1 MQIALV
7 KPRGL
12 PERREHMQSNKPSRY
27 ELIIAGL
34 GGMGVLVAGRLLA
47 SAAAR
52 VYKHISWVPSYATER
67 RGGLVECTVVL
78 SDQEI
83 ASPILSRAQT
93 VMLLDASQLKAF
105 QSRVRPGG
113 LVIAESASLKDNPAR
128 TDFRLLPVSGLEIAM
143 GMGGMVVNNMIM
155 LGVYTELIKPLLPDL
170 IEKELESRY
179 ARKEAILKSNTQ
191 AFRRGLELG
200 KAISA

>member
-1 MQIALV
+1 
-7 KPRGL
+7 
-12 PERREHMQSNKPSRY
+12 MQSNKPSRY

-155 LGVYTELIKPLLPDL
+155 LGVYMELIKPLLPDL

-179 ARKEAILKSNTQ
+179 ARKEAILQSNTQ

-200 KAISA
+200 KTISA